1 MTWHVLYR
9 KHLNHTNNNNNMST
23 KQITFAMNTKPE
35 NHGAIR
41 LAKPILRKLKKR
53 KALEVEGGWYFNSK
67 GVELG
72 PYDGRTIRAWLEA
85 DAFGPSQEIRMGKEG
100 DFAEVSAHF
109 PEISEAFCVT
119 SKLCLYLLS
128 SVEDKTVRVV
138 KDGKSQSLSVDDIAE
153 LILYGKCDSGCKRWE
168 SGSDAWIG
176 DYYIGKLDQIG
187 EMILDWSMD
196 TFYDRVVVGSQR

>member
-1 MTWHVLYR
+1 MTWYVLYR
-9 KHLNHTNNNNNMST
+9 KHLNHTNNNNMST

-35 NHGAIR
+35 NDGAIR

-109 PEISEAFCVT
+109 PEISEAFCVP
-119 SKLCLYLLS
+119 SELCLYLLS
-128 SVEDKTVRVV
+128 SSVQDKMVRVV
-138 KDGKSQSLSVDDIAE
+138 KAGKSQSLSVDDLAD
-153 LILYGKCDSGCKRWE
+153 LILYGKFE
-168 SGSDAWIG
+168 SETIVWIG
-176 DYYIGKLDQIG
+176 DYYVGKLGQIG
-187 EMILDWSMD
+187 EMVLQWTVD
-196 TFYDRVVVGSQR
+196 TFYDRVVAISEF